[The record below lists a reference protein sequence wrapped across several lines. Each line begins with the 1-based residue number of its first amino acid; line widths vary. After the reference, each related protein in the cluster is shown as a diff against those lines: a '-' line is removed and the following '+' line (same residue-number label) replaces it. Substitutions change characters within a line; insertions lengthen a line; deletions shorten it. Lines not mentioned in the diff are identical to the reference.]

1 MKIEENLELFN
12 KLKEEF
18 KKKYGTKEIELHPHI
33 QLARRDH
40 DSGGEPYMTKLRINP
55 NNGEEVSSV
64 TFEDI
69 VVSHCFGGIY
79 GIDKVDEKR
88 FVSVGEEQKRR

>member
-18 KKKYGTKEIELHPHI
+18 KKKYGTKEIELHPHV

-55 NNGEEVSSV
+55 NNGELEWYKNYWDFGWKPENDPIFQEFGEVALIQVLS
-64 TFEDI
+64 
-69 VVSHCFGGIY
+69 
-79 GIDKVDEKR
+79 
-88 FVSVGEEQKRR
+88 